1 MKLQPMQKLSGLLAA
16 GAIVVLSAFVFLG
29 NQGASAQEP
38 FSIGAKAC
46 EECHKTE
53 VEVWSETTHFKSF
66 RAVHKAENARA
77 IAEATGDRNM
87 RRNPTCTTCHY
98 TLVAK
103 EDGTAARARLGPS
116 CESCHGN
123 ASAWLK
129 IHNNFG
135 GADIKVENEDPAH
148 RTERIAQASAAGM
161 LWPAERYD
169 IAANCMDC
177 HGLANP
183 ALSGETL
190 GQMLGAGHPINPDF
204 ELVKYSQGSVRHRF
218 FRPTPNDN
226 KEMTPVELARLF
238 VEGQAAKLVSAA
250 GAIAKS
256 DNEKYVA
263 AQQKRATDASAALSA
278 VTSVAEAA
286 ALVADPTEANARNL
300 VAAIADKDLTGE
312 VGGLLPAKADYK

>member
-1 MKLQPMQKLSGLLAA
+1 MLAA
-16 GAIVVLSAFVFLG
+16 CAIVILAVVAFLG
-29 NQGASAQEP
+29 NHGASAQEP
-38 FSIGAKAC
+38 FSIGAKPC

-53 VEVWSETTHFKSF
+53 VEVWSETEHAKSF
-66 RAVHKAENARA
+66 REVHKVENARA
-77 IAEATGDRNM
+77 IAEATGDKNM
-87 RRNPTCTTCHY
+87 RRNPTCTICHY

-103 EDGTAARARLGPS
+103 EDGSAARARLGPS

-135 GADIKVENEDPAH
+135 GADIKVDNEDPAH
-148 RTERIAQASAAGM
+148 REDRIAQATAAGM
-161 LWPAERYD
+161 IWPAQRYD
-169 IAANCMDC
+169 IAANCMSC

-250 GAIAKS
+250 GALAKS

-263 AQQKRATDASAALSA
+263 AQEKRAADASAALAA

-286 ALVADPTEANARNL
+286 ALIDEPTEDNARKL
-300 VAAIADKDLTGE
+300 VAAIADADLTGE
-312 VGGLLPAKADYK
+312 VGGLLPAMADYK